1 MQGKLLENL
10 NFGSLIAPVDLSSGA
25 NTGDWINVKN
35 YQEFAI
41 VLFKGAG
48 TAGDDP
54 TLTVLQGTSA
64 AGAGSKALN
73 FTEVYHKQD
82 TALTS
87 VGTWTK
93 VTQSAGNTYTDAT
106 SAEDQAIWVVH
117 FKTSELD
124 AANDFDFVSCSVAD
138 VGTNAQLGCAFIVL
152 GEPRYAQAPEDA
164 ATILA

>member
-1 MQGKLLENL
+1 MTGKLLENL
-10 NFGSLIAPVDLSSGA
+10 NIGSLIAPVDLSGGA

-41 VLFKGAG
+41 VVFKAAG

-54 TLTVLQGTSA
+54 TLTVLQATAA
-64 AGAGSKALN
+64 AGTGSKALD
-73 FTEVYHKQD
+73 FTTIYTKQD

-93 VTQSAGNTYTDAT
+93 VTQAADNTYTDAT

-124 AANDFDFVSCSVAD
+124 AANDFDFVSCSIAD
-138 VGTNAQLGCAFIVL
+138 VGTNAQLGCVFIVL
-152 GEPRYAQAPEDA
+152 GEPRYAEAPEDA
-164 ATILA
+164 PTILA